1 MTSKTIIIGATGGV
15 GATLARQLARD
26 NVALHLVGRDSA
38 KLQTLAAE
46 TGSTYAIGDVHDQ
59 ESLHA
64 AVDVA
69 GDQIDGLVY
78 AVGTITLKSAASVTY
93 DDVDAD
99 FALNAR
105 GALFAFQAALPAM
118 KKSGAASVVFFSTV
132 AAGQGFAMHAS
143 IAMAKGAVE
152 ALTRSLAA
160 EFAPVI
166 RVNCIAPSLTN
177 TPLAARLLASE
188 PVAKAIAASHP
199 MQRIGAPDDIAA
211 AAQFL
216 LSAQSAW
223 ITGQVIAVDGGRGA
237 LRTRGQ

>member
-1 MTSKTIIIGATGGV
+1 
-15 GATLARQLARD
+15 
-26 NVALHLVGRDSA
+26 
-38 KLQTLAAE
+38 
-46 TGSTYAIGDVHDQ
+46 
-59 ESLHA
+59 
-64 AVDVA
+64 
-69 GDQIDGLVY
+69 
-78 AVGTITLKSAASVTY
+78 
-93 DDVDAD
+93 
-99 FALNAR
+99 
-105 GALFAFQAALPAM
+105 
-118 KKSGAASVVFFSTV
+118 
-132 AAGQGFAMHAS
+132 MHAS

-160 EFAPVI
+160 EFAPAI

-199 MQRIGAPDDIAA
+199 MQRVGASEDIAA

-216 LSAQSAW
+216 LSAQSGW